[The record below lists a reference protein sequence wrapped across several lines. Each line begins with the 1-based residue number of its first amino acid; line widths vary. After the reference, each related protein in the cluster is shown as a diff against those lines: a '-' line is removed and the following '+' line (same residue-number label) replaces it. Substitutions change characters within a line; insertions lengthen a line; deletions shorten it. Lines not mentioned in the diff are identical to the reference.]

1 MPKFKTIGD
10 IRNFLNLCGREFCNN
25 SSAYAQKQVKKYIQ
39 SGLYGR
45 PTSKY
50 YNRTGTVLTSIKIS
64 NLSYTGSRQ
73 PRVSRS
79 VVFDYT
85 KLRLRKKSII
95 NRNGSTQVM
104 FGAHMSLWDKDNRKW
119 MPKSIEDGWS
129 TFAGY
134 GKRKFIP
141 GTHAFAKT
149 RRDVKKLM
157 TVQGVKGWISG
168 GVGNIKLQ
176 KVR

>member
-1 MPKFKTIGD
+1 MPRFKTIGEV
-10 IRNFLNLCGREFCNN
+10 RNFLNLCGREFCNN
-25 SSAYAQKQVKKYIQ
+25 AAVYTQNQIKKYIQ
-39 SGLYGR
+39 SGLYNR
-45 PTSKY
+45 SASKY
-50 YNRTGTVLTSIKIS
+50 YDRTGTVLTAIKIS
-64 NLSYTGSRQ
+64 NLSYTGASR

-79 VVFDYT
+79 VEFDYT

-104 FGAHMSLWDKDNRKW
+104 FGAHMSLWDKDNRRW

-149 RRDVKKLM
+149 KIDVKRLM
-157 TVQGVKGWISG
+157 TAQGVKGWISG